1 MRFKVFNLELGEGL
15 ATSHALERDVDDFD
29 EVCDHLIVEE
39 SATGDVVGTYRLQTG
54 DVAKSH
60 IGYYSAREFD
70 FSVYEP
76 LRSEMVELGRACV
89 HKAHRNFNLLH
100 LLWRGIAQ
108 YAVSHRARFLVGC
121 SSLTS
126 QDQAEGVSAYEQLR
140 GKFLVKT
147 SWQTFPHPIFAC
159 VVAKKGESAH
169 TMIGHAPDRPVSS
182 GPATRLLRAYL
193 ALGAKICG
201 PPAIDR
207 EFGTIDFLTLLDI
220 HALPAIV
227 RTHFLSKTRV
237 HVGAIDE
244 LK

>member
-1 MRFKVFNLELGEGL
+1 MTLIEEKLTSFTKSHARYRLRLAESAEDVRRAQRLRFKVFNLELGEGL

-140 GKFLVKT
+140 GKF
-147 SWQTFPHPIFAC
+147 H
-159 VVAKKGESAH
+159 
-169 TMIGHAPDRPVSS
+169 D
-182 GPATRLLRAYL
+182 L
-193 ALGAKICG
+193 AGS
-201 PPAIDR
+201 
-207 EFGTIDFLTLLDI
+207 
-220 HALPAIV
+220 V
-227 RTHFLSKTRV
+227 LSR
-237 HVGAIDE
+237 GDADE
-244 LK
+244 LERLVYRVETMSQIGELAGALAVN